1 MGKHSLRRRVAV
13 AVLSA
18 VAAAAAL
25 SIFASGALATNAK
38 QLKRDQFANFDSRQS
53 AASQKVL
60 RGRAAKLDADPSA
73 ALSSLRE
80 SLGNEGLVTL
90 DPLTSTVRMA
100 GRTDAFLTG
109 PSSASAASIAMG
121 YVSAN
126 AAAFGL
132 SAADLGSMTLVRDY
146 VDIGGTHH
154 LSWVQ
159 RASGIPLF
167 GNGLKA
173 NVTKDGRLIN
183 VVGSPVAGLAAP
195 STSPGINADQAIGAA
210 KADIGKTI
218 VPVEGLEQGAT
229 TQTTTFTD
237 GATASL
243 VLFQTVDGT
252 RLAWQTFVNGEQ
264 DSFLHVIDAQS
275 GRVLYRHSLVN
286 YANPGHASV
295 WEFYPNAPGPS
306 AAGTQRDVDLSP
318 WLPNDS
324 TTLTS
329 NNAHV
334 YTDVNANNTAD
345 ASEEVSPAADG
356 SYSFPFTVFTS
367 PPNPAN
373 NNCSVQYVCSWRS
386 QFPQG
391 SFSWQT
397 NRPQNAA
404 QVFYYVNKFHDHLLS
419 DPIGFTEA
427 AGNFQHA
434 NSSGQGIGNDEIR
447 TEPLDGANTL
457 CCVGGQPVGLPNNT
471 HVNNANFFTPPDG
484 NRPRMQMFL
493 FHYSQ
498 NPADP
503 FVAANGGDEADV
515 VYHEFT
521 HGLSN
526 RLVIDANGNS
536 TLGGGQAGAMGEAWS
551 DWYAYDFL
559 VDDGWVTDTPAD
571 GDLRVGDYVGHGLD
585 LIRTQPLDCPVG
597 SASPKCQGGTRP
609 GRTAGPG
616 GYTYGD
622 YGHIRT
628 GSVPEVHADG
638 EIWGETLWDLRGALG
653 SNVTEGLVTRAMELS
668 PANPSMLDERNAI
681 LEADLVNFG
690 GSHHD
695 TIWQVF
701 AQRGMGWFAG
711 SVDGDDTQPVEDFQT
726 PPPPSPFGKL
736 LGKVI
741 DQDTGKP
748 IEGIRVGFGGHSSGF
763 ASDLAGLTKQNGLY
777 DIKRIPVG
785 TYPKVF
791 ATGAGF
797 DRVVLPTVTV
807 TADDATVVNWTLRRD
822 WASIFGGA
830 SVKSFTGSDYS
841 SFGCGPDR
849 AIDQSL
855 GNGWG
860 SDSIV
865 DPNDPNSA
873 HLSPEVVVQLPVS
886 ITVTEFGIDP
896 ANTCGDDATA
906 STKDYRVETSS
917 DGSTWTVAK
926 EGTFGNADRG
936 HLNLVQPTA
945 GATNVRYVRFTMLSQ
960 QLAASCS
967 TSPNQSGCLF
977 ADMSELEVYGK
988 PS

>member
-1 MGKHSLRRRVAV
+1 VLAAFAAV
-13 AVLSA
+13 AAMSVWAS
-18 VAAAAAL
+18 AAAAANVKE
-25 SIFASGALATNAK
+25 A
-38 QLKRDQFANFDSRQS
+38 KRDKFAYFDSRQS
-53 AASQKVL
+53 TAAQRVL
-60 RGRAAKLDADPSA
+60 NARAAKLDADPSA
-73 ALSSLRE
+73 AVASLRE
-80 SLGNEGLVTL
+80 SLGNEGIVSI
-90 DPLTSTVRMA
+90 DPLTSTPRFV
-100 GRTDAFLTG
+100 GKTDGFLTG
-109 PSSASAASIAMG
+109 PSSSSAASVARS

-126 AAAFGL
+126 AAVFGL
-132 SAADLGSMTLVRDY
+132 RAEDLSSLELVRDY

-159 RASGIPLF
+159 RAAGIPLF
-167 GNGLKA
+167 GNGLRA
-173 NVTKDGRLIN
+173 NVTGDGRLIN
-183 VVGSPVAGLAAP
+183 VVGSPVGGLTAP
-195 STSPGINADQAIGAA
+195 SSSPGLTASQAIAAA
-210 KADIGKTI
+210 KADTETTI
-218 VPVEGLEQGAT
+218 VPVEGIDSGDT
-229 TQTTTFTD
+229 THTTVFTGGD
-237 GATASL
+237 SASL
-243 VLFQTVDGT
+243 VLFESVGGT
-252 RLAWQTFVNGEQ
+252 RLAWRTTVDADQ
-264 DSFLHVIDAQS
+264 DSFLHVIDAQTGS
-275 GRVLYRHSLVN
+275 VLYRRSLVD

-295 WEFYPNAPGPS
+295 WAFYPSAPLG
-306 AAGTQRDVDLSP
+306 GTQQDVDLTAAG
-318 WLPNDS
+318 WLPAGS

-334 YTDVNANNTAD
+334 YTDVNANNVAD
-345 ASEEVSPAADG
+345 ASEEVSPAGDG
-356 SYSFPFTVFTS
+356 SYAFPFTVFTS

-373 NNCSVQYVCSWRS
+373 NNCSVQFVCSWRS

-391 SFSWQT
+391 SFSYQT
-397 NRPQNAA
+397 NRSQNAA
-404 QVFYYVNKFHDHLLS
+404 QVFYYVNKFHDHLLAA
-419 DPIGFTEA
+419 PIGFTEA
-427 AGNFQHA
+427 AGNFQTVNA
-434 NSSGQGIGNDEIR
+434 TGQGLGDDAIQ

-471 HVNNANFFTPPDG
+471 HVNNANFGTPPDG
-484 NRPRMQMFL
+484 QAPRMQMFL

-503 FVAANGGDEADV
+503 FVASNGGDEADI

-526 RLVIDANGNS
+526 RLVIDASGNS

-551 DWYAYDFL
+551 DWYAFDFL
-559 VDDGWVTDTPAD
+559 NNEGFAPDSSAD

-585 LIRTQPLDCPVG
+585 LIRTQPIDCPVG

-638 EIWGETLWDLRGALG
+638 EIWAETLWDLRAALG

-690 GSHHD
+690 GSHRD

-701 AQRGMGWFAG
+701 AHRGMGYFAG

-726 PPPPSPFGKL
+726 PPPPTPFGKL
-736 LGKVI
+736 LGKVV

-748 IEGIRVGFGGHSSGF
+748 IEGIRVAFGGHSSGF
-763 ASDLAGLTKQNGLY
+763 ASDLAGLTKQNGQY
-777 DIKRIPVG
+777 DIKRIPVA
-785 TYPKVF
+785 TYPDVF
-791 ATGAGF
+791 ATGAGY
-797 DRVVLPTVTV
+797 DRVVLPTVAIG
-807 TADDATVVNWTLRRD
+807 ADDATIVNWKLRRD

-830 SVKSFTGSDYS
+830 TITSFTGPDYS
-841 SFGCGPDR
+841 GFGCGPDK
-849 AIDQSL
+849 AIDQTL

-860 SDSIV
+860 SDSI
-865 DPNDPNSA
+865 DAGGA
-873 HLSPEVVVQLPVS
+873 HITPEIVVKLPVS
-886 ITVTEFGIDP
+886 VTVTEFGIDP

-906 STKDYRVETSS
+906 STKDYRVETSA
-917 DGSTWTVAK
+917 DGTTWTVAK

-936 HLNLVQPTA
+936 RLNLVQPTA

-960 QLAASCS
+960 QLTAPCS
-967 TSPNQSGCLF
+967 GPGANPNQSGCPF
-977 ADMSELEVYGK
+977 ADMSEFELYGR

>member
-1 MGKHSLRRRVAV
+1 MHYSPRWLRS
-13 AVLSA
+13 VLLVVLAAFAAAGAST
-18 VAAAAAL
+18 AAAAA
-25 SIFASGALATNAK
+25 NAK
-38 QLKRDQFANFDSRQS
+38 SEKRDNFAFFDSRQS
-53 AASQKVL
+53 TASQKVL
-60 RGRAAKLDADPSA
+60 RSKAAKLDAEPSA
-73 ALSSLRE
+73 AAASLRE
-80 SLGNEGLVTL
+80 ELGNEGILSL
-90 DPLTSTVRMA
+90 DPLTSTARAV
-100 GRTDAFLTG
+100 GRTDGFLTG
-109 PSSASAASIAMG
+109 PSTASATSVALA

-126 AAAFGL
+126 AAALGL
-132 SAADLGSMTLVRDY
+132 TSSDLGSLRLARDY
-146 VDIGGTHH
+146 VDVGGTHH

-159 RASGIPLF
+159 SASGIPLF

-173 NVTKDGRLIN
+173 NVASDGRLIN
-183 VVGSPVAGLAAP
+183 VLGSPVSGLSAP
-195 STSPGINADQAIGAA
+195 STSPGIDASQALAAA
-210 KADIGKTI
+210 KTQIEATLI
-218 VPVEGLEQGAT
+218 PVEGIDAGDST
-229 TQTTTFTD
+229 HTTTFTGGD
-237 GATASL
+237 TASL
-243 VLFQTVDGT
+243 VLFQTVNGT
-252 RLAWQTFVNGEQ
+252 RLAWQTTVNAEQ
-264 DSFLHVIDAQS
+264 DSFVHVIDAQT
-275 GRVLYRHSLVN
+275 GRVLYRRSLVN

-306 AAGTQRDVDLSP
+306 AAGTQRDVDLSA
-318 WLPNDS
+318 WLPAGS

-334 YTDVNANNTAD
+334 YTDINANNLAD
-345 ASEEVSPAADG
+345 ASEEVAPAADG

-373 NNCSVQYVCSWRS
+373 NNCSVQFVCSWRS

-397 NRPQNAA
+397 NRSQNAA
-404 QVFYYVNKFHDHLLS
+404 QVFYYVNKFHDHLLAA
-419 DPIGFTEA
+419 PIGFTEA
-427 AGNFQHA
+427 AGNFQHV
-434 NSSGQGIGNDEIR
+434 NSTGQGLGNDEIR

-471 HVNNANFFTPPDG
+471 HVNNANFGTPPDG
-484 NRPRMQMFL
+484 IPPRMQMFL

-503 FVAANGGDEADV
+503 FVASNGGDEGDV

-551 DWYAYDFL
+551 DWYANDFL
-559 VDDGWVTDTPAD
+559 NAQGFLIDTPAD
-571 GDLRVGDYVGHGLD
+571 GDLRIGDYVGHGLD
-585 LIRTQPLDCPVG
+585 LIRTQPMDCPVG
-597 SASPKCQGGTRP
+597 SASPKCQGGTVP

-622 YGHIRT
+622 YGKIRR
-628 GSVPEVHADG
+628 GSIPEVHADG
-638 EIWGETLWDLRGALG
+638 EIWGETLWDLRSALG
-653 SNVTEGLVTRAMELS
+653 SSVTEGLVTRAMELS

-681 LEADLVNFG
+681 LQADLVNFG

-695 TIWQVF
+695 AIWQVF
-701 AQRGMGWFAG
+701 AHRGMGWFAG

-736 LGKVI
+736 LGRVV
-741 DQDTGKP
+741 DQDTGKT

-777 DIKRIPVG
+777 DIKRVPVG

-791 ATGAGF
+791 ATGAGY
-797 DRVVLPTVTV
+797 DRVVLPTVQITGG
-807 TADDATVVNWTLRRD
+807 DEATIRNFSLRRD

-830 SVKSFTGSDYS
+830 SVKSFTGPDYTD
-841 SFGCGPDR
+841 FGCGPDK

-860 SDSIV
+860 SDSI
-865 DPNDPNSA
+865 DANGA
-873 HLSPEVVVQLPVS
+873 HFTPEIVVQLPIS

-906 STKDYRVETSS
+906 STKDYSVETSP
-917 DGSTWTVAK
+917 DGTNWTVAK
-926 EGTFGNADRG
+926 TGTFGDADRG
-936 HLNLVQPTA
+936 RLNLVQPTA
-945 GATNVRYVRFTMLSQ
+945 GAANVLYVRFTMLSQ
-960 QLAASCS
+960 QLVAPCS
-967 TSPNQSGCLF
+967 TNPNQSGCPF
-977 ADMSELEVYGK
+977 ADMSELEVYGR

>member
-1 MGKHSLRRRVAV
+1 MQFHRRRVPVVAFAV
-13 AVLSA
+13 FAA
-18 VAAAAAL
+18 VAASCVASTAAL
-25 SIFASGALATNAK
+25 AANVK
-38 QLKRDQFANFDSRQS
+38 QAKRDKFAFFDSRQS
-53 AASQKVL
+53 TASQKVL
-60 RGRAAKLDADPSA
+60 RGRAAKLDAEPPA
-73 ALSSLRE
+73 AVASLRE
-80 SLGNEGLVTL
+80 SLGNEGVVSI
-90 DPLTSTVRMA
+90 DPLTSTARVVA
-100 GRTDAFLTG
+100 RTDGFLTG
-109 PSSASAASIAMG
+109 SSSASAPSVALG

-126 AAAFGL
+126 PAAFGL
-132 SAADLGSMTLVRDY
+132 ASGDLGSLKLARDY

-154 LSWVQ
+154 LSWEQ
-159 RASGIPLF
+159 SSAGIPLF
-167 GNGLKA
+167 GNGLQA
-173 NVTKDGRLIN
+173 NVTKDGRLIS
-183 VVGSPVAGLAAP
+183 VLGSPVRSLSAP
-195 STSPGINADQAIGAA
+195 STSPGINAEQAIAAA
-210 KADIGKTI
+210 KVDLEIAI
-218 VPVEGLEQGAT
+218 VPADNLSSGDP

-243 VLFQTVDGT
+243 VLFQTVGGT
-252 RLAWQTFVNGEQ
+252 RLAWQTTISAEQ
-264 DSFLHVIDAQS
+264 DSFVHVIDAQTA
-275 GRVLYRHSLVN
+275 RVLYRRSLVN

-306 AAGTQRDVDLSP
+306 EAGTQRDVDLSA
-318 WLPNDS
+318 WLPAGS

-334 YTDVNANNTAD
+334 YTDINANNVAD
-345 ASEEVSPAADG
+345 ASEEVAPAVDG

-373 NNCSVQYVCSWRS
+373 NNCSAQFVCSWWS

-397 NRPQNAA
+397 NRSQNAA
-404 QVFYYVNKFHDHLLS
+404 QVFYSVNKFHDHLLA

-427 AGNFQHA
+427 AGNFQHV
-434 NSSGQGIGNDEIR
+434 NSTGQGLGDDEIR

-471 HVNNANFFTPPDG
+471 HVNNANFSTPPDG
-484 NRPRMQMFL
+484 NKPRMQMFL

-503 FVAANGGDEADV
+503 FVASNGGDESDV

-526 RLVIDANGNS
+526 RLVVDANGNS

-551 DWYAYDFL
+551 DWYAFDFL
-559 VDDGWVTDTPAD
+559 NAQGFADDTPAD

-622 YGHIRT
+622 YGKIRT

-638 EIWGETLWDLRGALG
+638 EIWGETLWDLRGVLG
-653 SNVTEGLVTRAMELS
+653 SSVTEGLVTRAMELS

-681 LEADLVNFG
+681 LQADLVNFG
-690 GSHHD
+690 GSHSD
-695 TIWQVF
+695 AIWQVF
-701 AQRGMGWFAG
+701 AHRGMGWFAG
-711 SVDGDDTQPVEDFQT
+711 TVDGDDTKPVEDFQT
-726 PPPPSPFGKL
+726 PPPPNPFGKL
-736 LGKVI
+736 LGKVE
-741 DQDTGKP
+741 DRDTGKP
-748 IEGIRVGFGGHSSGF
+748 IEGIRVAFGGHNSGF
-763 ASDLAGLTKQNGLY
+763 SSDLAGLTKQNGLY

-791 ATGAGF
+791 ASGVGYDT
-797 DRVVLPTVTV
+797 VVLPAVQITGAAK
-807 TADDATVVNWTLRRD
+807 TANWRLRRD
-822 WASIFGGA
+822 WASIFGGG
-830 SVKSFTGSDYS
+830 SIKSFTGPDYTD
-841 SFGCGPDR
+841 FGCGPDK
-849 AIDQSL
+849 AIDQTL

-860 SDSIV
+860 SDSV
-865 DPNDPNSA
+865 DAGGS
-873 HLSPEVVVQLPVS
+873 HITPEIVVQLPTS
-886 ITVTEFGIDP
+886 ISVTEFGIDP

-906 STKDYRVETSS
+906 STKDYRVETSA
-917 DGSTWTVAK
+917 DGSTWTVAN

-936 HLNLVQPTA
+936 RLNLVQPTA

-960 QLAASCS
+960 QLTASCS
-967 TSPNQSGCLF
+967 TSPNQSGCPF
-977 ADMSELEVYGK
+977 ADMSELEVYGR

>member
-1 MGKHSLRRRVAV
+1 MHFSPRRLRSVMLV
-13 AVLSA
+13 VLAAFAAIGAST
-18 VAAAAAL
+18 AAAA
-25 SIFASGALATNAK
+25 SNAK
-38 QLKRDQFANFDSRQS
+38 SEKRDSFAFFDSRQTT
-53 AASQKVL
+53 ASQKVL
-60 RGRAAKLDADPSA
+60 RAKAAKLDAEPSA
-73 ALSSLRE
+73 ATASLRE
-80 SLGNEGLVTL
+80 ALGNEGILSL
-90 DPLTSTVRMA
+90 DPLTSTARSV
-100 GRTDAFLTG
+100 GRTDGFLTG
-109 PSSASAASIAMG
+109 PSSASAASVALA

-126 AAAFGL
+126 AGALGL
-132 SAADLGSMTLVRDY
+132 SSGDLGTLRLARDY

-159 RASGIPLF
+159 YASGIPLF
-167 GNGLKA
+167 GNGLRA
-173 NVTKDGRLIN
+173 NVTSDGRLIN
-183 VVGSPVAGLAAP
+183 VLGSPVSALAAP
-195 STSPGINADQAIGAA
+195 STSPGIGASQALAAA
-210 KADIGKTI
+210 KTQIEATLI
-218 VPVEGLEQGAT
+218 PVEGIDAGDASH
-229 TQTTTFTD
+229 TTTFRGGD
-237 GATASL
+237 TASL
-243 VLFQTVDGT
+243 VLFQTVNGT
-252 RLAWQTFVNGEQ
+252 RLAWQTTVNAEQ
-264 DSFLHVIDAQS
+264 DSFVHVIDAQT
-275 GRVLYRHSLVN
+275 GRVLYRRSLVN

-318 WLPNDS
+318 WLPAGT

-334 YTDVNANNTAD
+334 YTDINDNDVAD
-345 ASEEVSPAADG
+345 ASEEVSPAGDG

-397 NRPQNAA
+397 NRPQNAV
-404 QVFYYVNKFHDHLLS
+404 QVFYYVNKFHDHLLAA
-419 DPIGFTEA
+419 PIGFTEA
-427 AGNFQHA
+427 AGNFQHV
-434 NSSGQGIGNDEIR
+434 NSTGQGLGNDEIQ

-457 CCVGGQPVGLPNNT
+457 CCVGGQPVGLPNNI
-471 HVNNANFFTPPDG
+471 HVNNANFGTPPDG
-484 NRPRMQMFL
+484 QQPRMQMFL

-503 FVAANGGDEADV
+503 FVASNGGDEGDV

-551 DWYAYDFL
+551 DWYANDFL
-559 VDDGWVTDTPAD
+559 NAEGWLIDTPAD
-571 GDLRVGDYVGHGLD
+571 GDLRIGDYVGHGLD
-585 LIRTQPLDCPVG
+585 LIRTQPMDCPVG
-597 SASPKCQGGTRP
+597 SVSPKCQGGTAP

-622 YGHIRT
+622 YGKIRR
-628 GSVPEVHADG
+628 GSIPEVHADG

-653 SNVTEGLVTRAMELS
+653 SNVTVSLVTRAMELS

-681 LEADLVNFG
+681 LQADLVNFG
-690 GSHHD
+690 GSHRD
-695 TIWQVF
+695 AIWQVF
-701 AQRGMGWFAG
+701 AHRGMGWFAG

-736 LGKVI
+736 LGKVV

-777 DIKRIPVG
+777 EVKRVPVG

-791 ATGAGF
+791 ATGAGY
-797 DRVVLPTVTV
+797 DRVVLPTVQITGG
-807 TADDATVVNWTLRRD
+807 DEATIRNFSLRRD
-822 WASIFGGA
+822 WASIFGGV
-830 SVKSFTGSDYS
+830 SVKSFTGPDYTD
-841 SFGCGPDR
+841 FGCGPDK

-860 SDSIV
+860 SDSI
-865 DPNDPNSA
+865 DASGA
-873 HLSPEVVVQLPVS
+873 HFTPEIVVQLPISV
-886 ITVTEFGIDP
+886 TVTEFGIDP

-906 STKDYRVETSS
+906 STKDYRVETSP

-936 HLNLVQPTA
+936 RLNLVQPTA
-945 GATNVRYVRFTMLSQ
+945 GATNVRFVRFTMLTQ
-960 QLAASCS
+960 QLVASCS
-967 TSPNQSGCLF
+967 TNPNQSGCPF
-977 ADMSELEVYGK
+977 ADMSELEVYGR

>member
-1 MGKHSLRRRVAV
+1 MEITGSKRFALALVTAAVAFVAV
-13 AVLSA
+13 ALSA
-18 VAAAAAL
+18 T
-25 SIFASGALATNAK
+25 GAGATNAK
-38 QLKRDQFANFDSRQS
+38 DAKRDNFANFDSRQS
-53 AASQKVL
+53 TASQKVL
-60 RGRAAKLDADPSA
+60 RQRAAKLDAEPSVA
-73 ALSSLRE
+73 VSTLRD
-80 SLGNEGLVTL
+80 SLGNEGVVSI
-90 DPLTSTVRMA
+90 DPLTFTPRMV
-100 GRTDAFLTG
+100 GKTDGFLTG
-109 PSSASAASIAMG
+109 PSSASAASVALG
-121 YVSAN
+121 YV
-126 AAAFGL
+126 AAKASAFGL
-132 SAADLGSMTLVRDY
+132 SSADLGSLKLSRDY

-154 LSWVQ
+154 LSWTQ
-159 RASGIPLF
+159 SASGIPLF
-167 GNGLKA
+167 GNGLQA

-183 VVGSPVAGLAAP
+183 VVGSPVGALSAP
-195 STSPGINADQAIGAA
+195 STSPGINASQAIAAA
-210 KADIGKTI
+210 KADAQTTI
-218 VPVEGLEQGAT
+218 VPADSIEDGGP
-229 TQTTTFTD
+229 TQSTTFTD

-243 VLFQTVDGT
+243 VLFQSVGGT
-252 RLAWQTFVNGEQ
+252 RLAWQTTVSGDQ
-264 DSFLHVIDAQS
+264 DSFVHVIDAQT
-275 GRVLYRHSLVN
+275 GGVLYRRSLVN

-295 WEFYPNAPGPS
+295 WEWFPNAPGP
-306 AAGTQRDVDLSP
+306 ANAGTQRDVDLSA
-318 WLPNDS
+318 WLPGGS
-324 TTLTS
+324 STLTS

-334 YTDVNANNTAD
+334 YTDINANNVAD
-345 ASEEVSPAADG
+345 ASEEVAPAADG
-356 SYSFPFTVFTS
+356 SYAFPFTVFTS

-373 NNCSVQYVCSWRS
+373 NNCSAQYVCSWRS

-404 QVFYYVNKFHDHLLS
+404 QVFYYVNKFHDHLLAA
-419 DPIGFTEA
+419 PIGFTEA
-427 AGNFQHA
+427 AGNFQHV
-434 NSSGQGIGNDEIR
+434 NSTGQGLAGDEIQ

-471 HVNNANFFTPPDG
+471 HVNNANFGTPPDG
-484 NRPRMQMFL
+484 QNPRMQMFL

-503 FVAANGGDEADV
+503 FVASNGGDEADV

-551 DWYAYDFL
+551 DWYAFDLL
-559 VDDGWVTDTPAD
+559 VAEGNVADTLAD

-585 LIRTQPLDCPVG
+585 LIRTQPIDCAVG
-597 SASPKCQGGTRP
+597 SASPKCQGGTAP

-622 YGHIRT
+622 YGKIRR

-653 SNVTEGLVTRAMELS
+653 SNMTEGLVTRAMELS

-681 LEADLVNFG
+681 LQADLVNFG
-690 GSHHD
+690 GAHHN

-701 AQRGMGWFAG
+701 AHRGMGWFAG

-736 LGKVI
+736 LGKVV
-741 DQDTGKP
+741 DQDTGKT

-777 DIKRIPVG
+777 EIKRVPVG

-791 ATGAGF
+791 ATGAGY
-797 DRVVLPTVTV
+797 DRVVLPTVAI
-807 TADDATVVNWTLRRD
+807 TADDATIRNFSLRRD

-830 SVKSFTGSDYS
+830 SVKSFTGPDYS
-841 SFGCGPDR
+841 DFGCGPDK
-849 AIDQSL
+849 AIDQTL

-860 SDSIV
+860 SDSI
-865 DPNDPNSA
+865 DANGA
-873 HLSPEVVVQLPVS
+873 HFTPEIVVQLPIS

-906 STKDYRVETSS
+906 STKDYRVETSP
-917 DGSTWTVAK
+917 DGTNWTVAK
-926 EGTFGNADRG
+926 AGTFGDADRG
-936 HLNLVQPTA
+936 RLNLVQPTA
-945 GATNVRYVRFTMLSQ
+945 GAANVRYVRFTMLSQ
-960 QLAASCS
+960 QLVAPCS
-967 TSPNQSGCLF
+967 GPGANPNQSGCPF
-977 ADMSELEVYGK
+977 ADMSELEVYGR